1 MKMIKI
7 AFIGFGRRGMSIYGS
22 LVERRGVKIVGI
34 FDPVKTNNPINS
46 GVKFFDSDA
55 KEMIYSTEPNLVIIT
70 APPSNHFEYLLLCE
84 RLNVPVICEKPIV
97 TQKKDL
103 EELKRF
109 KIKIY
114 PAYQLDYDQYINKAF
129 ELIDKSK
136 ILEIDAS
143 QRVRVQQTGWKD
155 SKRVSG
161 GGTLIDNAS
170 HFINIAISKFGLPK
184 RAFSSLSFIEN
195 NIEQSC
201 DVILYYDA
209 FSFKIHSDWISAVGK
224 ENRVK
229 ILTEDKD
236 IDFYE
241 TDSFSNLTSRNSESK
256 VGWTKQTSVNY
267 FISKG
272 QERNLKLDPFGQ
284 KANQRALD
292 SMISLILSDLE
303 NEDRGFARLKLNNAI
318 QTGEIIDKLYSNQ
331 DKMVNI

>member
-1 MKMIKI
+1 MICSKKPD
-7 AFIGFGRRGMSIYGS
+7 
-22 LVERRGVKIVGI
+22 LIV
-34 FDPVKTNNPINS
+34 
-46 GVKFFDSDA
+46 
-55 KEMIYSTEPNLVIIT
+55 IT
-70 APPSNHFEYLLLCE
+70 SPPSNHFEYLLLCE
-84 RLNVPVICEKPIV
+84 ELNIPVICEKPIV
-97 TQKKDL
+97 TRKKDL
-103 EELKRF
+103 VKLRRF
-109 KIKIY
+109 KIRVY
-114 PAYQLDYDQYINKAF
+114 PAFQLDYDQYINKAF
-129 ELIDKSK
+129 ELIGRSK

-143 QRVRVQQTGWKD
+143 QRVCIQQTGWKD

-209 FSFKIHSDWISAVGK
+209 FSFKIHSDWVSAVGK

-229 ILTEDKD
+229 ILTKDKD

-256 VGWTKQTSVNY
+256 AGWTKRTSVNY
-267 FISKG
+267 FIPKG

-284 KANQRALD
+284 KANQKALD
-292 SMISLILSDLE
+292 SMISLILSDLG
-303 NEDRGFARLKLNNAI
+303 NEDHRFARLKLNNAI
-318 QTGEIIDKLYSNQ
+318 QTGEIIGKLYSNQ
-331 DKMVNI
+331 DRIINI